1 MQKLNSKKMAMI
13 GATAAIYAVL
23 TVAMAPISYGA
34 VQLRLSEVMT
44 LLAFVDPVF
53 NPGLVL
59 GNFIANLFSPFG
71 LPDVVFGTLATFI
84 AVFMMSK
91 MKSMLIA
98 SFWPTIANGLIIG
111 LELAIFTGAPFVST
125 ALYVALGEFLV
136 VTVLG
141 YPVFKVVMRN
151 KTIQNL
157 TVFSDIK

>member
-1 MQKLNSKKMAMI
+1 MQKLSSKKMAMI

-53 NPGLVL
+53 IPGLVL

-141 YPVFKVVMRN
+141 YPVFKVVMKN

-157 TVFSDIK
+157 TQVTD

>member
-1 MQKLNSKKMAMI
+1 MQKLSSKKMAII

-53 NPGLVL
+53 IPGLVL

-141 YPVFKVVMRN
+141 YPVFKVVMKN

-157 TVFSDIK
+157 TQVTD

>member
-1 MQKLNSKKMAMI
+1 MQKLNSKKIAMI
-13 GATAAIYAVL
+13 GTTAAIYAVM

-53 NPGLVL
+53 IPGLVL

-71 LPDVVFGTLATFI
+71 LPDIIFGTLATFL

-91 MKSMLIA
+91 MKSMFFA
-98 SFWPTIANGLIIG
+98 SLWPTIANGIIIG
-111 LELAIFTGAPFVST
+111 LELAIFTGAPLLST
-125 ALYVALGEFLV
+125 ALYVGLGEFLV

-157 TVFSDIK
+157 IQITH

>member
-53 NPGLVL
+53 IPGLVL

-111 LELAIFTGAPFVST
+111 LELAIFTGAPFLST

-141 YPVFKVVMRN
+141 YPVFKVVMKN

-157 TVFSDIK
+157 TQVTD

>member
-1 MQKLNSKKMAMI
+1 MI

-53 NPGLVL
+53 IPGLVL

>member
-1 MQKLNSKKMAMI
+1 MAMI
-13 GATAAIYAVL
+13 GATAAFYAVL

-53 NPGLVL
+53 IPGLVL

-98 SFWPTIANGLIIG
+98 SFWPQLQTDL
-111 LELAIFTGAPFVST
+111 
-125 ALYVALGEFLV
+125 
-136 VTVLG
+136 
-141 YPVFKVVMRN
+141 
-151 KTIQNL
+151 
-157 TVFSDIK
+157 

>member
-1 MQKLNSKKMAMI
+1 LQKLNSKKMAMI

-53 NPGLVL
+53 IPGLVL

-91 MKSMLIA
+91 MKSMFIA
-98 SFWPTIANGLIIG
+98 SFWPRIANGLIIG

-141 YPVFKVVMRN
+141 YPVFKVVMKN

-157 TVFSDIK
+157 TQVTD

>member
-44 LLAFVDPVF
+44 LLAFLDPVF
-53 NPGLVL
+53 IPGLVL

-141 YPVFKVVMRN
+141 YPVFKVVMKN

-157 TVFSDIK
+157 TQVTD

>member
-1 MQKLNSKKMAMI
+1 MQKLNSTKMAMI

-53 NPGLVL
+53 IPGLVL

-141 YPVFKVVMRN
+141 YPVFKVVMKN

-157 TVFSDIK
+157 TQVTD

>member
-44 LLAFVDPVF
+44 LLAFIDPVF
-53 NPGLVL
+53 VPGLVL

-71 LPDVVFGTLATFI
+71 LPDVVFGTVATFI
-84 AVFMMSK
+84 AVYMMSK
-91 MKSMLIA
+91 MKSMFIA
-98 SFWPTIANGLIIG
+98 SLWPTLVNGIIIG
-111 LELAIFTGAPFVST
+111 LELMIFTGAPFVST

>member
-23 TVAMAPISYGA
+23 TVAMAPLSYGA

-53 NPGLVL
+53 IPGLVL

-141 YPVFKVVMRN
+141 YPVFKVVMKN

-157 TVFSDIK
+157 TQVTD

>member
-1 MQKLNSKKMAMI
+1 LQKLNSKKMAMI

-44 LLAFVDPVF
+44 LLAFLDPVF
-53 NPGLVL
+53 IPGLVL

-141 YPVFKVVMRN
+141 YPVFKVVMKN

-157 TVFSDIK
+157 TQVTD

>member
-1 MQKLNSKKMAMI
+1 MI
-13 GATAAIYAVL
+13 GTTAAIYAVM

-53 NPGLVL
+53 IPGLVL

-71 LPDVVFGTLATFI
+71 LPDIIFGTLATFL

-91 MKSMLIA
+91 MKSMFFA
-98 SFWPTIANGLIIG
+98 SLWPTIANGIIIG
-111 LELAIFTGAPFVST
+111 LELAIFTGAPLLST
-125 ALYVALGEFLV
+125 ALYVGLGEFLV

-141 YPVFKVVMRN
+141 YPVFKEAMRN

-157 TVFSDIK
+157 IQITH

>member
-53 NPGLVL
+53 IPGLVL
-59 GNFIANLFSPFG
+59 GNFIADLFSPFG

-141 YPVFKVVMRN
+141 YPVFKVVMKN

-157 TVFSDIK
+157 TQVTD

>member
-1 MQKLNSKKMAMI
+1 LQKLNSKKMAMI

-44 LLAFVDPVF
+44 LLAFLDPVF
-53 NPGLVL
+53 IPGLVL

-141 YPVFKVVMRN
+141 YPVFKVVMKN

-157 TVFSDIK
+157 TQMTD

>member
-53 NPGLVL
+53 IPGLVL

>member
-53 NPGLVL
+53 IPGLVL

-98 SFWPTIANGLIIG
+98 SFWPTIANGRIIG

-141 YPVFKVVMRN
+141 YPVFKVVMKN

-157 TVFSDIK
+157 TQVTD

>member
-1 MQKLNSKKMAMI
+1 LQKLNSKKMAMI

-53 NPGLVL
+53 IPGLVL

-141 YPVFKVVMRN
+141 YPVFKVVMKN

-157 TVFSDIK
+157 TQVTD

>member
-53 NPGLVL
+53 IPGLVL

-91 MKSMLIA
+91 MKSILIA

-141 YPVFKVVMRN
+141 YPVFKVVMKN

-157 TVFSDIK
+157 TQVTD

>member
-1 MQKLNSKKMAMI
+1 MI

-53 NPGLVL
+53 IPGLVL

-141 YPVFKVVMRN
+141 YPVFKVVMKN

-157 TVFSDIK
+157 TQVTD

>member
-34 VQLRLSEVMT
+34 VQLRLSELMT

-53 NPGLVL
+53 IPGLVL

-141 YPVFKVVMRN
+141 YPVFKVVMKN

-157 TVFSDIK
+157 TQVTD

>member
-1 MQKLNSKKMAMI
+1 
-13 GATAAIYAVL
+13 
-23 TVAMAPISYGA
+23 
-34 VQLRLSEVMT
+34 
-44 LLAFVDPVF
+44 
-53 NPGLVL
+53 
-59 GNFIANLFSPFG
+59 
-71 LPDVVFGTLATFI
+71 
-84 AVFMMSK
+84 MMSK

-141 YPVFKVVMRN
+141 YPVFKVVMKN

-157 TVFSDIK
+157 TQVTD

>member
-53 NPGLVL
+53 IPGLVL

-141 YPVFKVVMRN
+141 YPVFKVVMKN

-157 TVFSDIK
+157 TQATD

>member
-34 VQLRLSEVMT
+34 VQLRLSEVLT

-53 NPGLVL
+53 IPGLVL

-141 YPVFKVVMRN
+141 YPVFKVVMKN

-157 TVFSDIK
+157 TQVTD

>member
-1 MQKLNSKKMAMI
+1 MI

-53 NPGLVL
+53 IPGLVL

-141 YPVFKVVMRN
+141 YPVFKVVMKN
-151 KTIQNL
+151 NTIQNL
-157 TVFSDIK
+157 TQVTD

>member
-53 NPGLVL
+53 SPGLVL

-141 YPVFKVVMRN
+141 YPVFKVVMKN

-157 TVFSDIK
+157 TQVTD

>member
-53 NPGLVL
+53 IPGLVL

-71 LPDVVFGTLATFI
+71 LPDVVLGTLATFI
-84 AVFMMSK
+84 AVFMMAK

-141 YPVFKVVMRN
+141 YPVFKVVMKN

-157 TVFSDIK
+157 TQVTD

>member
-53 NPGLVL
+53 IPGLVL

-141 YPVFKVVMRN
+141 YPVFKVVMKN

-157 TVFSDIK
+157 TQVPD

>member
-1 MQKLNSKKMAMI
+1 MI

-53 NPGLVL
+53 IPGLVL

-111 LELAIFTGAPFVST
+111 LELAIFTGAPFLST

-141 YPVFKVVMRN
+141 YPVFKVVMKN

-157 TVFSDIK
+157 TQVTD

>member
-1 MQKLNSKKMAMI
+1 MQKLNSKKIAMI
-13 GATAAIYAVL
+13 GTTAAIYAVM

-53 NPGLVL
+53 IPGLVL

-71 LPDVVFGTLATFI
+71 LPDIVFGTLATFL
-84 AVFMMSK
+84 AVFMMSR
-91 MKSMLIA
+91 MKSMFLA
-98 SFWPTIANGLIIG
+98 SLWPTIANGIIIG
-111 LELAIFTGAPFVST
+111 LELAIFTGAPLLST
-125 ALYVALGEFLV
+125 ALYVGLGEFLV

-157 TVFSDIK
+157 IQITH

>member
-23 TVAMAPISYGA
+23 KVAMAPISYGA

-53 NPGLVL
+53 IPGLVL

-141 YPVFKVVMRN
+141 YPVFKVVMKN

-157 TVFSDIK
+157 TQVTD

>member
-1 MQKLNSKKMAMI
+1 MQKLNSKKIAMI
-13 GATAAIYAVL
+13 GTTAAIYAVM

-53 NPGLVL
+53 IPGLVL

-71 LPDVVFGTLATFI
+71 LPDIIFGTLATFL

-91 MKSMLIA
+91 MKSMFFA
-98 SFWPTIANGLIIG
+98 SLWPTITNGIIIG
-111 LELAIFTGAPFVST
+111 LELAIFTGAPLLST
-125 ALYVALGEFLV
+125 ALYVGLGEFLV

-157 TVFSDIK
+157 IQITH

>member
-53 NPGLVL
+53 IPGLVL

-111 LELAIFTGAPFVST
+111 LELAIFTGAPFIST

-141 YPVFKVVMRN
+141 YPVFKVVMKN

-157 TVFSDIK
+157 TQVTD

>member
-1 MQKLNSKKMAMI
+1 MAMI

-53 NPGLVL
+53 IPGLVL

-141 YPVFKVVMRN
+141 YPVFKVVMKN

-157 TVFSDIK
+157 TQVTD

>member
-53 NPGLVL
+53 IPGLVL

-141 YPVFKVVMRN
+141 YPVFKVVMKN

-157 TVFSDIK
+157 TQVTY